1 MNKLVRVPGIVI
13 SASRSRA
20 YARKIFYRCSRC
32 NTDGGPLYVSPM
44 RKVSLPRHCPRYIHS
59 FIVLFIRVV
68 SQGNEGDSC
77 PLDCNYIIAD
87 RCSYVNQQT
96 LKLQECPEDVP
107 TGEMPRHIVC
117 MLERNLVD
125 HIVPGT
131 RCSLIGY
138 IDTFDQT
145 KQVVLIV

>member
-1 MNKLVRVPGIVI
+1 MVVHFMFLLCVKYLFLVNAPGI
-13 SASRSRA
+13 
-20 YARKIFYRCSRC
+20 
-32 NTDGGPLYVSPM
+32 
-44 RKVSLPRHCPRYIHS
+44 
-59 FIVLFIRVV
+59 FILFIALFNRVV

-145 KQVVLIV
+145 KQVILIV